1 MKVEM
6 IKLTLIQGDCLEVLK
21 KLRSESVDLVVTD
34 PPYFILNTVSKIQK
48 EAKDWDSFEDMLAY
62 KKFTTKYLNE
72 LYRIMKDNTSCCLFW
87 SERHL
92 FAFDEIIQ
100 QTKFN
105 LHKILIWHYPNIL
118 KGFSNKR
125 WHNTFDFIFHLAKG
139 KVSTFNASF
148 VKGEN
153 IDVWRFPKP
162 QFNFKKD
169 HKYHSTQKPLE
180 LIKRLIKILSNP
192 NDTVLDP
199 FLGSGTTMQAC
210 LELNRN
216 CIGVEINPEY
226 VNVTKKRLNWGHSLG
241 DVEFEFYMFEK
252 TKSNQVP
259 R

>member
-1 MKVEM
+1 MT
-6 IKLTLIQGDCLEVLK
+6 IKLTLIQGDCMEVLPK
-21 KLRSESVDLVVTD
+21 MPDASVDLVVTD

-48 EAKDWDSFEDMLAY
+48 EAKDWDSFEDTLAY
-62 KKFTTKYLNE
+62 KSFTTKYLNE

-125 WHNTFDFIFHLAKG
+125 WHNTFDFIFHLTKG
-139 KVSTFNASF
+139 KASTFNASF
-148 VKGEN
+148 VKSEN

-199 FLGSGTTMQAC
+199 FLGSGTTMHAC

-226 VNVTKKRLNWGHSLG
+226 INITKTRLNWGHSLG
-241 DVEFEFYMFEK
+241 DVEFEFYEFEK
-252 TKSNQVP
+252 P
-259 R
+259 